1 LGLLVEF
8 NQSWAKNASVLIALV
23 SNSTMVPPGQTSPV
37 PAYSHSMDS
46 GAAWENL
53 ALQATLSGWHAHGMV
68 GFDKDRAF
76 TELKVPE
83 GYRVEQIL
91 AVGRK
96 GDKSMLPEQLA
107 AREMPSPRL
116 SVAEIAFE
124 GGFPS

>member
-1 LGLLVEF
+1 
-8 NQSWAKNASVLIALV
+8 
-23 SNSTMVPPGQTSPV
+23 
-37 PAYSHSMDS
+37 
-46 GAAWENL
+46 
-53 ALQATLSGWHAHGMV
+53 
-68 GFDKDRAF
+68 
-76 TELKVPE
+76 
-83 GYRVEQIL
+83 L